1 MNSSIL
7 LARII
12 GPTFLIIGIGVLLN
26 PAYYGTMIKNFVKDA
41 ELYYFSGALALVTGI
56 SILLFHNIWVAD
68 WRVVIT
74 LIGWMSL
81 AKGVGR
87 IMFPTKGVK
96 ITDKIIDLYSAVYG
110 ASAVITIVGIWL
122 SYQGYFS

>member
-26 PAYYGTMIKNFVKDA
+26 PAYYGAMIKNFVKDA

-87 IMFPTKGVK
+87 IMFPTKGAK
-96 ITDKIIDLYSAVYG
+96 IADKIIDLYSAVYG
-110 ASAVITIVGIWL
+110 ASTVITIVGIWL